1 MSILQAIVLAIVQG
15 VTEFLPVSSSGHL
28 VIASWLFGWPD
39 QGVVFDAAVHVG
51 TLAAVLVYFAPEWLA
66 LARGVVRGTDAQF
79 RGEGSVGSRR
89 LIGLVVVATI
99 PVAIA
104 GYFLKDALSGD
115 LRSPTWAASFL
126 IVTAAILV
134 AGEKLGNGRRQIP
147 SLGLPDAV
155 RIGIAQAFAVLPG
168 ISRSGT
174 TISAGLTAGLGRETA
189 ARFSFL
195 LAVPALFGAG
205 VFVLGD
211 AVATNESVDWAVVA
225 IGVAVSFAAG
235 LLAIG
240 GLLRLLRTGTL
251 YPFAAYCALAG
262 VAVLIARAAGA

>member
-15 VTEFLPVSSSGHL
+15 VTEFLPISSSGHL

-39 QGVVFDAAVHVG
+39 QGVAFDAAVHVG

-66 LARGVVRGTDAQF
+66 LARGVVTNRDAGF
-79 RGEGSVGSRR
+79 RGEGAVASRR
-89 LIGLVVVATI
+89 LIGLIIVATI

-104 GYFLKDALSGD
+104 GYFLEGLLSD
-115 LRSPTWAASFL
+115 ELRSPSWAAAFL
-126 IVTAAILV
+126 VVTAGILV
-134 AGEKLGNGRRQIP
+134 LGEILGRGSRLMP

-168 ISRSGT
+168 ISRSGI
-174 TISAGLTAGLGRETA
+174 TISAGLSAGLGRQTA

-195 LAVPALFGAG
+195 LAVPALLGAG
-205 VFVLGD
+205 LFVLGD
-211 AVATNESVDWAVVA
+211 ALASDATVVWGPML
-225 IGVAVSFAAG
+225 IGVVVSFLAG

-262 VAVLIARAAGA
+262 VAVLIARLVGV